1 MADNDDFREVAKE
14 YAELSKVIKDESKTL
29 LEKKRKRDELAEAV
43 LASMASTDIDE
54 VCLPGGAGTITRK
67 TSKRTG
73 TLKPEYIMDELK
85 TFTGGDEARA
95 EAAMQRI
102 QARRDISEKEVISY
116 KA

>member
-14 YAELSKVIKDESKTL
+14 YAELSKVIKEESKTL

-43 LASMASTDIDE
+43 LASMSSADLDE
-54 VCLPGGAGTITRK
+54 VCLPDGVGTITRK

-85 TFTGGDEARA
+85 TFTGGDEAKA

-102 QARRDISEKEVISY
+102 QARRDISEKEIISF